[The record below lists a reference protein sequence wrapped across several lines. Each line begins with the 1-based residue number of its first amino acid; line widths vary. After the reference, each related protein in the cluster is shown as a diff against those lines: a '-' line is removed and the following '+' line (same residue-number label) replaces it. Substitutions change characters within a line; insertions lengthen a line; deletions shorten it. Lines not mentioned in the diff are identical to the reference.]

1 MRIIISDKEWYYGRY
16 VIIALIGIISIAGG
30 AYMYIKELR
39 EGITKSFII
48 PGNSNS
54 LYQEEKNSKKND
66 SGEKTDQIVNLD
78 NLERNFTVSNDDIK
92 TSQIEIKKEDASFTS
107 SSNSVSNEMIGVAIQ
122 GAVKNPGLYWVKPT
136 SRLQTLIELAGGP
149 LPNAELRY
157 INLAAPLIDG
167 TTVVIPEKAKV
178 VKDGKLVS
186 VKGPTQPVE
195 YIYPSGVQYPSTTL
209 AEPNS
214 IRDGEINSIQSLPSN
229 TQSYPTLININTASQ
244 KELESLPGIGPVL
257 ANSIIEY
264 RKNKPFQSV
273 EELRS
278 IPGIGP
284 KRFEKI
290 RELITVS
297 P

>member
-39 EGITKSFII
+39 KDMTKSFII

-54 LYQEEKNSKKND
+54 LFQDEKNSKKND
-66 SGEKTDQIVNLD
+66 SGEKTDRIVNLD

-92 TSQIEIKKEDASFTS
+92 TSQIEIKKEDDPSTS
-107 SSNSVSNEMIGVAIQ
+107 SSNRVSNEMIGVAIQ
-122 GAVKNPGLYWVKPT
+122 GAVKNPGLYWVKPN

-167 TTVVIPEKAKV
+167 TTVVIPEKVKV
-178 VKDGKLVS
+178 VKNGKLVS
-186 VKGPTQPVE
+186 VKGPTQPAG
-195 YIYPSGVQYPSTTL
+195 YIYPSGVQYPSTTS
-209 AEPNS
+209 AGPNS
-214 IRDGEINSIQSLPSN
+214 VQGGEINSTQGPPSN
-229 TQSYPTLININTASQ
+229 TQSITTLININTASQ

-264 RKNKPFQSV
+264 RKNKPFQSI

-278 IPGIGP
+278 VPGIGP

-290 RELITVS
+290 RELVTVS